1 MKLTNFV
8 LSAAILLQVPAISKP
23 VATTSLN
30 EAISNAQI
38 VLVVE
43 TGAMQFDDMKEG
55 EQRKMDSNE
64 FECRKQKYKIL
75 KVLRNNTKVRL
86 NPNASIEV
94 NHKSNSC
101 IVNSIVVRKRGKQL
115 IISRTDMDAP
125 RTVDVYD
132 QHEKEILFL
141 SPSEYMPGQLEH
153 YGWFVSPQP
162 WKESIE
168 HECSVA
174 HKPIKSVIQLLP
186 DCSK

>member
-1 MKLTNFV
+1 MKLTKFV
-8 LSAAILLQVPAISKP
+8 LCAAILLQAPAISKP

-55 EQRKMDSNE
+55 EKRKMESNE

-75 KVLRNNTKVRL
+75 KVLRNNSKVKL
-86 NPNASIEV
+86 NPNACVEV

-101 IVNSIVVRKRGKQL
+101 IVNSIIVSKRGNKL
-115 IISRTDMDAP
+115 VISRTDMDAP
-125 RTVDVYD
+125 TTVDVYN

-141 SPSEYMPGQLEH
+141 SPSQYMPGQLEH

-168 HECSVA
+168 RECSVA
-174 HKPIKSVIQLLP
+174 HKPVKSVIQLLP